1 MTTPRSA
8 APGVTVCNATAKVGG
23 GYSVRSWELRGR
35 RLLDIAVFFSSWF
48 SGLSSACVASARG
61 TLVSSPYPTSNHAG
75 KGDFACVLP
84 AVWAVDTVLLIA
96 RYSEEDAEGA
106 GLEGDVAAARMP

>member
-1 MTTPRSA
+1 MLRRKWAVGTAFVRGSSGVVVCSISLCFSH
-8 APGVTVCNATAKVGG
+8 PGFRA
-23 GYSVRSWELRGR
+23 
-35 RLLDIAVFFSSWF
+35 
-48 SGLSSACVASARG
+48 SSACVASARG